1 MIECTIKE
9 LHDFVKSKSINLRDV
24 EIDVSTRKG
33 NHRILDIAITETDN
47 KVTSIIT
54 EDNNFLDAHKKHLVF
69 KVGSSWTPISKIN
82 PGDSVITKDGII
94 KVEIRSTYKKKTDF
108 YDIQVDKV
116 KEYYA
121 NGIVSHNS
129 TLSDVI
135 KIGFYGKAKGKSV
148 AKIPNKFNKHG
159 EIKLKFTSGNKD
171 LQLVR
176 KFEPTSLSLL
186 EGKVPVDKG
195 KSDLQSY
202 LEEKHLNMPYTIFDN
217 MVSLS
222 LHDFKSFL
230 KMKPEDKRKI
240 IDHVFSMAVVNDMR
254 KDVKIKKANLEKE
267 ISKNKSTL
275 TYIDGVIK
283 KTENEIVSLNEALTQ
298 KKEDK
303 TLELKESLNNVKS
316 DKEKLEEQAD
326 KLDEKYQKL
335 EEPVKKLEDEK
346 RNNRIELRNFKED
359 ISLYDNGSCPTCG
372 SDLTTGNH
380 EDHKKELDNKIKTL
394 EERQLEIDDSIK
406 KQSEKLNELD
416 SKISG
421 IDKQIDK
428 LKREEYRIVSEIN
441 NQTKQVKDDGQTESL
456 QRILDDNNEK
466 REILFETIKK
476 DSKKVRFYGQAD
488 GILSEEGVKKSIIAS
503 LIPDFNNNIEE
514 YLEKFNLPFKVK
526 FNNKFESVITQ
537 FGEDVSLGEI
547 SLGQNKMFDFC
558 VILSLLRILKS
569 KYFNLNILFLDEIF
583 SSLDDDNRMIVL
595 KILKDFSKEF
605 KINTFVINHAPL
617 PKEYFDNMVSITSGR
632 FSNLEYVE
640 DF

>member
-303 TLELKESLNNVKS
+303 TLELKESLNKVKS

-456 QRILDDNNEK
+456 QRILDDNNKK
-466 REILFETIKK
+466 RETLFETIKK